1 MGGAPAAPPPLASPA
16 PQTGRGVRGA
26 DRDAP
31 AGGGRASPLPATV
44 TVDATAG
51 AAAAATTRRHYL
63 GWQATA
69 RVAWPAVATYRAATT
84 TTSCACR
91 KRPQ

>member
-1 MGGAPAAPPPLASPA
+1 M
-16 PQTGRGVRGA
+16 RGA